1 MGRFYFSAVGLCLI
15 LALVYF
21 FQVTTGFNPAFQVGG
36 NPENFIFSIFG
47 HGDAQHLYNN
57 MFFILVFGTVFEL
70 RTSSKMFLAT
80 FLGSALLANF
90 TAFIFYT
97 ESAIIGASGGAMG
110 VLAALAAYR
119 PRDIGLALWV
129 PLPMW
134 AVLIAYLFINFAG
147 LTGMNNVAYEA
158 HLVGLFAGLS
168 VGYLLRDQE
177 YVSQEEDESED
188 SEDFDNWTQRIE
200 AWERKYMLNEG
211 E

>member
-1 MGRFYFSAVGLCLI
+1 MRRFYFSAIVLSLI
-15 LALVYF
+15 LTLVYF
-21 FQVTTGFNPAFQVGG
+21 VQVTTGFNPAFQVGG
-36 NPENFIFSIFG
+36 NPENFILSIFG
-47 HGDAQHLYNN
+47 HSDAEHLYNN
-57 MFFILVFGTVFEL
+57 VFFILVFGTVFEL
-70 RTSSKMFLAT
+70 RSSAKMFLAT
-80 FLGSALLANF
+80 FLGSALLANL

-147 LTGMNNVAYEA
+147 LTGMTNVAYEA
-158 HLVGLFAGLS
+158 HLVGLFAGLGI
-168 VGYLLRDQE
+168 GYLLRDQE
-177 YVSQEEDESED
+177 YLTSEDEEDLEE
-188 SEDFDNWTQRIE
+188 DNWKQKIE
-200 AWERKYMLNEG
+200 AWERKYMLNES

>member
-1 MGRFYFSAVGLCLI
+1 MGRVYFSAIGLCLI

-21 FQVTTGFNPAFQVGG
+21 VQATTGFNPAFQVGG
-36 NPENFIFSIFG
+36 SPENFFLSIFG
-47 HGDAQHLYNN
+47 HADAEHLYNN

-80 FLGSALLANF
+80 FLGTALLANF

-134 AVLIAYLFINFAG
+134 AVLLAYLFINFAG
-147 LTGMNNVAYEA
+147 LTGANSVAYEA
-158 HLVGLFAGLS
+158 HLVGLFVGLGL
-168 VGYLLRDQE
+168 GYLLRDQE
-177 YVSQEEDESED
+177 YLDSEENSEEEDV
-188 SEDFDNWTQRIE
+188 DNWSQRIE
-200 AWERKYMLNEG
+200 AWERKYMLDEG